1 MSELAKRWAVAG
13 VGIPVVL
20 ALLYMGGWPLAV
32 PVAALAALGAREV
45 FGFAAKGG
53 VAPLGALGA
62 GVAAALV
69 LIAAWRPTFAGFAP
83 PALALLGGAT
93 VVALVAGM
101 KVRGPAGRP
110 LEAVAVT
117 LFGAT
122 YAGLSLACVPLLHAL
137 PAAWSARASAA
148 LPAPG
153 AWDGLLLV
161 ALPLAATWLGDA
173 LALFAGTAWGRG
185 GLAPS
190 VSPKKSWV
198 GVWAGLAGAGL
209 AAVVWYFIAAA
220 VVSGLPMARLP
231 VPGPL
236 VALFVGVSLGVAAI
250 LGDLVESLLKRQ
262 AGVKDSGVFFPGHGG
277 VLDRL
282 DALAF
287 TLPTAYVAFVVA
299 GTLAGVSG
307 LEGAS

>member
-1 MSELAKRWAVAG
+1 MSELAKRWVVAA

-20 ALLYMGGWPLAV
+20 GLLYVGGWPLAV
-32 PVAALAALGAREV
+32 PVAVFAALGAREI

-53 VAPLGALGA
+53 VTPLRALGA
-62 GVAAALV
+62 AVAASLV

-83 PALALLGGAT
+83 PALGLLAGSTA
-93 VVALVAGM
+93 VALVAAM
-101 KVRGPAGRP
+101 TARGPSGRP

-122 YAGLSLACVPLLHAL
+122 YAGLALACVPLIHAL
-137 PAAWSARASAA
+137 PHVWSARTSA
-148 LPAPG
+148 PSPPG
-153 AWDGLLLV
+153 MWDGPLLV

-173 LALFAGTAWGRG
+173 LALFVGTAWGHG

-190 VSPKKSWV
+190 ISPNKSWV

-209 AAVVWYFIAAA
+209 AAVVWYFVAAA
-220 VVSGLPMARLP
+220 VVSGLPMARLA
-231 VPGPL
+231 VPGPI
-236 VALFVGVSLGVAAI
+236 VAFGVGVALGVAAI

-262 AGVKDSGVFFPGHGG
+262 AGVKDSGALFPGHGG
-277 VLDRL
+277 ALDRL

-287 TLPTAYVAFVVA
+287 TLPTAYVALVLV
-299 GTLAGVSG
+299 GMLAGVSG
-307 LEGAS
+307 PEGAS